1 LFPLIV
7 VVLLV
12 YLAGQTLLDDG
23 DSDDEIPYSE
33 AKDLVANRPGTIRLV
48 MFLPRGKELVI
59 ELASGRKLTT
69 HYPSDESALRFE
81 ELLETNGI
89 VHDSRGSGDSAW
101 WSILTYLL
109 PFVLFFG
116 FWLFLMDRVKGSR
129 LDRRS
134 ADADNELQP
143 RR

>member
-7 VVLLV
+7 IVLLV
-12 YLAGQTLLDDG
+12 YLASQTFLDD
-23 DSDDEIPYSE
+23 SDADGGITYSE
-33 AKDLVANRPGTIRLV
+33 AKGLVADQPETIREV
-48 MFLPRGKELVI
+48 IFHPRRNELEIELV
-59 ELASGRKLTT
+59 SGRKFNS

-89 VHDSRGSGDSAW
+89 VHDSRGSGESAW

-109 PFVLFFG
+109 PFVLFLG
-116 FWLFLMDRVKGSR
+116 FWIFFMDRVKGSR
-129 LDRRS
+129 WDRRS